1 MKALEKYAAD
11 SMGSR
16 VAIYIPGTVNI
27 SDACD
32 NAAHIHAAAL
42 LLSSCFG
49 GASASPVTGY
59 WVSYGDQ
66 KLVEEHTTIVY
77 ANCKKADLEMYID
90 EIVTY
95 CLQLCKELSQDCIA
109 LEVNGILYFVK

>member
-1 MKALEKYAAD
+1 MKCLEKFESLDCKIAIFVPGTTNVNQEAD
-11 SMGSR
+11 N
-16 VAIYIPGTVNI
+16 AIYIHE
-27 SDACD
+27 
-32 NAAHIHAAAL
+32 AAV

-77 ANCKKADLEMYID
+77 ANCKKSDLEMYID

-109 LEVNGILYFVK
+109 LEVNGTLYFVK